1 MSTLHGPRPR
11 RPTMTTP
18 MSKARLEAFSD
29 GVLAVAI
36 TLLAL
41 NLHADATAR
50 TSLAVQVRHD
60 WPSFAAFAL
69 SFFVI
74 GVIWVNHHALFALAS
89 RVDRSLLF
97 YNTLLLMWVTT
108 IPFTTA
114 TLASYLRSGG
124 TNTHIAVLLYGASSE
139 GMAISFTLILRHLVR
154 HQLLLQ
160 PVSVSEGRTALRR
173 FGVGV
178 VLYPAVTAI
187 GLLSPMA
194 MLLLYAV
201 LTGYYILERTPVL
214 PTNPEPPEPGS
225 PFRTRRLGAGTYPAH
240 P

>member
-1 MSTLHGPRPR
+1 MATA
-11 RPTMTTP
+11 
-18 MSKARLEAFSD
+18 MSKGRLEAFSD

-41 NLHADATAR
+41 NLHADANAK
-50 TSLAVQVRHD
+50 TSLSAQVLHD

-89 RVDRSLLF
+89 RIDRSLLF

-114 TLASYLRSGG
+114 TLASYLRAGG
-124 TNTHIAVLLYGASSE
+124 GDTRTAIILYGASSE
-139 GMAISFTLILRHLVR
+139 GMAISFTLILRHLIG
-154 HQLLLQ
+154 HQLLRR
-160 PVSVSEGRTALRR
+160 PVSPNEGRTALKR

-178 VLYPAVTAI
+178 LLYPAITTV
-187 GLLSPMA
+187 GLFSPPA
-194 MLLLYAV
+194 MLLLYAL
-201 LTGYYILERTPVL
+201 LTAYYIAERTPIL
-214 PTNPEPPEPGS
+214 PT
-225 PFRTRRLGAGTYPAH
+225 T
-240 P
+240 